1 MRLKV
6 NNYLMESIKINKDT
20 TILNI
25 TDVHSNIKALKLIG
39 KYIDTINIDYI
50 VMVGDILDR
59 HNLKNEDEFIDELIN
74 LSKKKELIISLGNH
88 ELYKYKQKKDLTKKD
103 ILNSNY
109 YKRLSKSKNIIMTL
123 EDIKTITN
131 KDIDITLLN
140 MPDDYYDKKEDINI
154 FKEYMDKLDKE
165 NKLDS
170 KKFNILLSHT
180 PNPFI
185 KKKKIINDYNL
196 INNCDL
202 ILCGHNHAGLMP
214 TFIQDIFNNHIGLL
228 GPFNE
233 ILSKNAY
240 GYWVN
245 DNKTLLV
252 SNGVTKLSN
261 TSKIHFIRNFIS
273 NTLYSVEIDLIQ
285 IKKANKNNFKLVNRK
300 RVK

>member
-25 TDVHSNIKALKLIG
+25 TDVHSNIKALKLIE

-59 HNLKNEDEFIDELIN
+59 HDLKKENDFIDELIN
-74 LSKKKELIISLGNH
+74 LSKKKQLIISLGNH

-103 ILNSNY
+103 LEKTNY

-154 FKEYMDKLDKE
+154 FKKYMDKLDKE

-185 KKKKIINDYNL
+185 RNKKIINDYNL

-202 ILCGHNHAGLMP
+202 ILTGHNHAGLMP
-214 TFIQDIFNNHIGLL
+214 TFIQDTFNNHIGLF
-228 GPFNE
+228 GPFNKL
-233 ILSKNAY
+233 ISKTAY
-240 GYWVN
+240 GYWEN
-245 DNKTLLV
+245 DNKVLLV

-261 TSKIHFIRNFIS
+261 SNGKHFIRGFIS
-273 NTLYSVEIDLIQ
+273 NSLYSCEIDLIK
-285 IKKANKNNFKLVNRK
+285 IKKTNKNSFKLINRK
-300 RVK
+300 KYR

>member
-6 NNYLMESIKINKDT
+6 NNYLFNSKKVDKDINV
-20 TILNI
+20 LNI
-25 TDVHSNIKALKLIG
+25 TDVHSNVNALKLIE
-39 KYIDTINIDYI
+39 KYIDTVNIDYI

-59 HNLKNEDEFIDELIN
+59 HNLENENEFIDELIN
-74 LSKKKELIISLGNH
+74 LSKKKQLIISLGNH
-88 ELYKYKQKKDLTKKD
+88 ELYKYKQKDNITKQY

-109 YKRLSKSKNIIMTL
+109 YKRLSKEKNIIITL
-123 EDIKTITN
+123 DDIKTITN
-131 KDIDITLLN
+131 KDIDITILN

-154 FKEYMDKLDKE
+154 FKEYMNKLDKE
-165 NKLDS
+165 NKLNS

-214 TFIQDIFNNHIGLL
+214 TFIQDTFNNHIGLF
-228 GPFNE
+228 GPFNS

-273 NTLYSVEIDLIQ
+273 NALYSIEIDLIQ
-285 IKKANKNNFKLVNRK
+285 IKKAKEDSFKLINRK
-300 RVK
+300 KIK